1 MAEIR
6 LKNLTKR
13 FGDIVAVD
21 ELNYEFPEGQ
31 VTCLLGPSGCGKTTL
46 LRMIGGLETPTT
58 GQVFLG
64 DRDVT
69 KLSPSRR
76 RIGMVFQYPVV
87 YKGLTVRENI
97 RLPLLSEK
105 WSKSEMKK
113 SIDEAIDALDLREI
127 MDENVDQLDG
137 VSRQK
142 VSVAREVAR
151 KPAILLFDEPM
162 TNVDANAKLKFKRS
176 FKELTQ
182 RVKET
187 IVYVT
192 HDQTEAM
199 TLADQIA
206 LMEEGKIAQYND
218 PRTLYSDPADTFG
231 GWFLGNPGMNFFDLS
246 VEHHDGSIVGKAP
259 FLGAAVTISGSET
272 VDEVTAGI
280 RPERIL
286 VSSEPMEAGVR
297 AKVVS
302 RTISIGGQFLFVLET
317 GQDGARMKAKLRG
330 DDGRNLGND
339 VWVKLPLDQVA
350 LFGADRRRLA
360 SELVLEGGNKA
371 QSSGSSAS

>member
-1 MAEIR
+1 MAEIQ

-13 FGDIVAVD
+13 FGNIVAVD

-58 GQVFLG
+58 GEVYLG
-64 DRDVT
+64 DRNVT
-69 KLSPSRR
+69 NLSPRKR

-105 WSKSEMKK
+105 IGKSEIEK
-113 SIDEAIDALDLREI
+113 SVDEAVEVLALQDI
-127 MDENVDQLDG
+127 VNENVDQLDG

-218 PRTLYSDPADTFG
+218 PRTLYGEPADTFG
-231 GWFLGNPGMNFFDLS
+231 GWFLGNPGMNFFELS
-246 VEHHDGSIVGKAP
+246 VEHRDGTAFGHAP
-259 FLGAAVTISGSET
+259 FLGGPVGVSKAEAV
-272 VDEVTAGI
+272 DAVTAGI
-280 RPERIL
+280 RPERVL
-286 VSSEPMEAGVR
+286 VSGEPLEAGVR
-297 AKVVS
+297 AKVIS
-302 RTISIGGQFLFVLET
+302 RTISIGGQLLFVLET
-317 GQDGARMKAKLRG
+317 GDDNARIKAKLRG
-330 DDGRNLGND
+330 DVGRALGQD
-339 VWVKLPLDQVA
+339 VWVKLPLDQIAV
-350 LFGADRRRLA
+350 FGSDRRRLK
-360 SELVLEGGNKA
+360 SELVYED
-371 QSSGSSAS
+371 

>member
-6 LKNLTKR
+6 LRNLTKR
-13 FGDIVAVD
+13 FGSIVAVD
-21 ELNYEFPEGQ
+21 DLTYEFPDGQ

-58 GQVFLG
+58 GEVFLG
-64 DRDVT
+64 DRNVT
-69 KLSPSRR
+69 KLSPRKR
-76 RIGMVFQYPVV
+76 EIGMVFQYPVV

-97 RLPLLSEK
+97 RLPLLSVK
-105 WSKSEMKK
+105 LGKSEMEK
-113 SIDEAIDALDLREI
+113 SVDEAIDVLDLRDI
-127 MDENVDQLDG
+127 MNENVDGLDG

-182 RVKET
+182 RVNET

-218 PRTLYSDPADTFG
+218 PRTLYGEPADTFG

-246 VEHHDGSIVGKAP
+246 VEHRDGQAVGQAP
-259 FLGAAVTISGSET
+259 FLGAAVTISGAET
-272 VDEVTAGI
+272 VDAVTAGI
-280 RPERIL
+280 RPERVL
-286 VSSEPMEAGVR
+286 VSSEPLQAGVK
-297 AKVVS
+297 ATVVS

-317 GQDGARMKAKLRG
+317 GEDGARIKAKLRG
-330 DDGRNLGND
+330 DVGRSLGNE

-360 SELVLEGGNKA
+360 SELVYEDGNIA
-371 QSSGSSAS
+371 QGSGSSAS